1 MAICA
6 QLDHWV
12 FVGQRSHTR
21 HREEHNYGTWALSR
35 RIALFACDI
44 VCMLA
49 INDHALIAAVLVREV
64 VLVIPTPFWLGLYY
78 RGRKLGSAILRD
90 GKDLDNF
97 GILTI
102 IQDERRRLFDDVVT
116 FRPATQ
122 SLRYGIPRLGSID
135 NNRVRPRAQ

>member
-21 HREEHNYGTWALSR
+21 RREEHNYGIWALSR

-49 INDHALIAAVLVREV
+49 INDHALIAAVLVREA
-64 VLVIPTPFWLGLYY
+64 VLVIPYPFCRQWQ
-78 RGRKLGSAILRD
+78 KTWERD
-90 GKDLDNF
+90 PERWKGFRQLWD
-97 GILTI
+97 I

-122 SLRYGIPRLGSID
+122 SLRYDIPRLGSID
-135 NNRVRPRAQ
+135 NNRVRP